1 MLRGEQRQVVFSKR
15 KGTKKEKAEALLR
28 LRAWQGAEPGVERSS
43 MAVDRH
49 GDLMLLNACMAMHS
63 L

>member
-1 MLRGEQRQVVFSKR
+1 MFSKR